1 MAERAGRDFY
11 GVTAQ
16 VLARRLIGQRLVRV
30 WDGERL
36 SGLIVE
42 TEAYTGVKDGA
53 SHAFGGR
60 RTRRNEAMYG
70 RAGLAYVY
78 FTYGMHHCLNVV
90 CGEEGDPQAVLIR
103 ALEVEEGMEPMR
115 AARGRKGLRDHE
127 LCRGPGSLCR
137 AMGVDLHLNGVDLV
151 TSEEVWIEAERG
163 RAYAGKELGRGAR
176 VGIGERA
183 GEWVEAPLRW
193 WKRGCRAVSRG

>member
-1 MAERAGRDFY
+1 MAERAGRSFY
-11 GVTAQ
+11 STTAQ
-16 VLARRLIGQRLVRV
+16 TLARRLIGQRLVRV
-30 WDGERL
+30 WEGERL

-42 TEAYTGVKDGA
+42 TEAYIGVEDGA

-90 CGEEGDPQAVLIR
+90 CGDEGDPQAVLVR
-103 ALEVEEGMEPMR
+103 AVEVDEGMERMR
-115 AARGRKGLRDHE
+115 RARGRKELRDHE

-137 AMGVDLHLNGVDLV
+137 AMGVDLHLNGVDLT
-151 TSEEVWIEAERG
+151 TSEGLWVEVERG
-163 RAYAGKELGRGAR
+163 RAFGRGVLECGRR

-183 GEWVEAPLRW
+183 GEWVESRLRW
-193 WKRGCRAVSRG
+193 WKRGSRAVSRG

>member
-1 MAERAGRDFY
+1 MAERAGRSFY
-11 GVTAQ
+11 STTAQ
-16 VLARRLIGQRLVRV
+16 VLARRLIGQRLVRI
-30 WDGERL
+30 WEGERL

-42 TEAYTGVKDGA
+42 TEAYNGVKDGA

-90 CGEEGDPQAVLIR
+90 CGEEGDPQAVLVR
-103 ALEVEEGMEPMR
+103 AVEVDEGMERMR
-115 AARGRKGLRDHE
+115 EARGRKELRDHE

-137 AMGVDLHLNGVDLV
+137 AMGVDLRLNGVDMT
-151 TSEEVWIEAERG
+151 TSRWVWVEVERG
-163 RAYAGKELGRGAR
+163 RM
-176 VGIGERA
+176 
-183 GEWVEAPLRW
+183 
-193 WKRGCRAVSRG
+193 